1 MPELAPTD
9 VQQFTNGVLSAAAPE
24 TQRML
29 DAALSA
35 ARRDV
40 RWFVS
45 PIVYGDVITLN
56 GTGTDRLRLPTKQV
70 INLDAVTSDG
80 VALDPVNDVLLD
92 CESDNLLILNPSG
105 PAGLG
110 RFSNQVN
117 GITVTMDHG
126 FPEDSSEAPQGYTG
140 LDAADWRQAILSL
153 VVNISQ
159 IVAAG
164 RPDSELASKQ
174 IDDVVYAWG
183 ATQGLAS
190 IEHILVQFRLL
201 YKWV

>member
-1 MPELAPTD
+1 MPELAPSD
-9 VQQFTNGVLSAAAPE
+9 VEQFTGGRLSAANPE

-29 DAALSA
+29 DAALAA

-40 RWFVS
+40 RWNVS
-45 PIVYGDVITLN
+45 PIMYGDVITLN

-70 INLDAVTSDG
+70 ITLDAIISDG
-80 VALDPVNDVLLD
+80 VALDPVTDVTLD
-92 CESDNLLILNPSG
+92 CETPNLLYKNSG
-105 PAGLG
+105 VW
-110 RFSNQVN
+110 SNRIN
-117 GITVTMDHG
+117 GVVVTMDHG
-126 FPEDSSEAPQGYTG
+126 FPEAGSEAPQGYKG
-140 LDAADWRQAILSL
+140 LIAADWRQAILSL

-164 RPDSELASKQ
+164 RPDSELDSKQ
-174 IDDVVYAWG
+174 IDDVIYQWG

-190 IEHILVQFRLL
+190 IENILAHYRLL

>member
-1 MPELAPTD
+1 VELAPSD
-9 VQQFTNGVLSAAAPE
+9 VERFTGGLLSASDPE

-29 DAALSA
+29 DAALAA

-45 PIVYGDVITLN
+45 PIVYNDVITLN

-70 INLDAVTSDG
+70 INLHSVTSDG
-80 VALDPVNDVLLD
+80 VALVPGTDVILD
-92 CESDNLLILNPSG
+92 SESDNLLINTT
-105 PAGLG
+105 G
-110 RFSNQVN
+110 RFSNQYN
-117 GITVTMDHG
+117 GVVVTMDHG
-126 FPEDSSEAPQGYTG
+126 FPEDAATAESLITTSTG
-140 LDAADWRQAILSL
+140 LPATAADWRQAVLSL

-159 IVAAG
+159 IAAVG

-174 IDDVVYAWG
+174 VDDVVYAWG

-190 IEHILVQFRLL
+190 IESILVAYRLL

>member
-1 MPELAPTD
+1 MPELTPTD
-9 VQQFTNGVLSAAAPE
+9 VEQFTGGRLSATASE

-45 PIVYGDVITLN
+45 PIIYGDVITLN
-56 GTGTDRLRLPTKQV
+56 GTGCNRLRLPTKQV
-70 INLDAVTSDG
+70 IHLDAITNDG

-92 CESDNLLILNPSG
+92 CESDNLLYKNSG
-105 PAGLG
+105 V
-110 RFSNQVN
+110 FSNQVN

-126 FPEDSSEAPQGYTG
+126 FPEDFSEAPSGYKG
-140 LDAADWRQAILSL
+140 LIAADWRQAILAL

-174 IDDVVYAWG
+174 VDDVIYAWG

-190 IEHILVQFRLL
+190 IENILSHYRLL

>member
-1 MPELAPTD
+1 MPELAPSD
-9 VQQFTNGVLSAAAPE
+9 VQQFAGGRLSASNPE

-29 DAALSA
+29 DAALAA

-40 RWFVS
+40 RWNVS
-45 PIVYGDVITLN
+45 PIIYGDVITLN

-70 INLDAVTSDG
+70 INLDAVTNDG
-80 VALDPVNDVLLD
+80 VALDPVNDVTLD
-92 CESDNLLILNPSG
+92 CETPNLLILNSG
-105 PAGLG
+105 
-110 RFSNQVN
+110 RWSNKVN

-126 FPEDSSEAPQGYTG
+126 FPEDSSEAPQDYKG
-140 LDAADWRQAILSL
+140 LIAADWRQAILAL

-174 IDDVVYAWG
+174 IDDVVYQWG
-183 ATQGLAS
+183 ATTGLAS
-190 IEHILVQFRLL
+190 IENILSHYRLL